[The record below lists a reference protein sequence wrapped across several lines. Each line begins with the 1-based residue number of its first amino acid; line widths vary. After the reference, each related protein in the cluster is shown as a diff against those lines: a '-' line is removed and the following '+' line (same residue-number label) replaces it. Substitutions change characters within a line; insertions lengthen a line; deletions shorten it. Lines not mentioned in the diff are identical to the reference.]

1 MIHLLVSDGQLR
13 ERVVSRQRHALR
25 RFSRE
30 EARLRVKAVID
41 YLVDGVSSP
50 MFVSV

>member
-1 MIHLLVSDGQLR
+1 LR
-13 ERVVSRQRHALR
+13 ERIVSGQRRALV

-30 EARLRVKAVID
+30 EARLRVKVVID